1 MGNVIRRNERN
12 SIQRRHPNNKTKCR
26 KNIFNPRE
34 STNKNKPILKWEKG
48 TVLFSHFW
56 EKGTHSKKR
65 ENEDKSI
72 YKKKF
77 NLAVTGNETIT
88 DLIAKI
94 KKEFNLEIKFKI
106 IDLDLKEEL
115 TICDMHLFTCENKR
129 LESLKSLIINGPDE
143 EIIFRF
149 QLSIMSLLD
158 KYFSIAYNLMDYR
171 LLKYYMELSY
181 INHLLNDTDII
192 KNKVN
197 LTLRTYNYLLTIL
210 KNGFKLEDKDISN
223 FIKNLNIGINNL
235 TLRIINLILRS
246 PSNDFLSLNVPLY
259 EIIYNDLIKISNE
272 ILNNAEKYR
281 GTYKVCEEKDL
292 LIRNIFK
299 ERSEE

>member
-1 MGNVIRRNERN
+1 MGNVIN
-12 SIQRRHPNNKTKCR
+12 
-26 KNIFNPRE
+26 
-34 STNKNKPILKWEKG
+34 
-48 TVLFSHFW
+48 LF
-56 EKGTHSKKR
+56 SKKR

-115 TICDMHLFTCENKR
+115 TICDMHLFTCENKH

-235 TLRIINLILRS
+235 SLRIINLILRS

>member
-1 MGNVIRRNERN
+1 MGNVIN
-12 SIQRRHPNNKTKCR
+12 
-26 KNIFNPRE
+26 
-34 STNKNKPILKWEKG
+34 
-48 TVLFSHFW
+48 LFS
-56 EKGTHSKKR
+56 KKS
-65 ENEDKSI
+65 ENKDKSI

-94 KKEFNLEIKFKI
+94 KKEFNLKIKFKI
-106 IDLDLKEEL
+106 IDVDLKEEL
-115 TICDMHLFTCENKR
+115 SICDMHLFIGENVH
-129 LESLKSLIINGPDE
+129 LESLKSYININVPDE
-143 EIIFRF
+143 EIIFKF
-149 QLSIMSLLD
+149 QLSIMTLLD
-158 KYFSIAYNLMDYR
+158 KYFSISYNLMDYR

-210 KNGFKLEDKDISN
+210 KNEFKLEDKDISN

-235 TLRIINLILRS
+235 TLKIINLILRS

>member
-1 MGNVIRRNERN
+1 MGNVIN
-12 SIQRRHPNNKTKCR
+12 
-26 KNIFNPRE
+26 
-34 STNKNKPILKWEKG
+34 
-48 TVLFSHFW
+48 LF
-56 EKGTHSKKR
+56 SKKR

-197 LTLRTYNYLLTIL
+197 LTLRTYNYLLAIL

>member
-1 MGNVIRRNERN
+1 MGNVIN
-12 SIQRRHPNNKTKCR
+12 
-26 KNIFNPRE
+26 
-34 STNKNKPILKWEKG
+34 
-48 TVLFSHFW
+48 LFS
-56 EKGTHSKKR
+56 KKS
-65 ENEDKSI
+65 ENKDKSI

-77 NLAVTGNETIT
+77 NLAITGNETIT

-115 TICDMHLFTCENKR
+115 TICDMHLFTCENKH

-210 KNGFKLEDKDISN
+210 KNEFKLEDKDISN

-235 TLRIINLILRS
+235 TLKIINLILRS